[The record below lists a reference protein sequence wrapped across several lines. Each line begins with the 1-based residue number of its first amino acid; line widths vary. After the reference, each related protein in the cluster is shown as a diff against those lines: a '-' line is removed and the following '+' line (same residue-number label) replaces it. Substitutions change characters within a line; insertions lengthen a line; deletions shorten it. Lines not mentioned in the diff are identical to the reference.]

1 MDWREQTS
9 QIYRRGRK
17 RLISMYYFSVPTVC
31 SSFEVA
37 CELTKL
43 LTHGKKNIQGQQRSY
58 SGLSR
63 WGKTLPKTGLFFKSI
78 FTVKGTHRHLNPGL
92 PARHLISASAWR
104 DLLKGLFWTVGGCE
118 ASWGVFGWLLFLF
131 PRLSAFR
138 VLLFSKGHS
147 VPTTANPDHPQTQ
160 IQIHSVKIHE
170 WRLVLY
176 FCFPRL

>member
-1 MDWREQTS
+1 
-9 QIYRRGRK
+9 
-17 RLISMYYFSVPTVC
+17 MYYFSVPTVC

-170 WRLVLY
+170 
-176 FCFPRL
+176 